1 MPLLSE
7 SAEILPVHRKILA
20 FSFIGWI
27 FDFYDLLLLSFLVAS
42 TPLARD
48 LGLSQSD
55 VAVLLGTALAFTA
68 VGGLLGGALADRF
81 GRKPLLMVTI
91 LVYCVG
97 TLLSGVSTGMWSM
110 LVARAVTGIGV
121 GGEWAVAHALVGETV
136 PPHVRGRYG
145 SYLQSGSAFAR
156 FFATMVG
163 TLAAPWI
170 GWRAAFMLSAL
181 PALMVVFI
189 RSQMPESDVWLL
201 HRQQSRAPRSLF
213 SVVAEMLGPAL
224 RKTTMLATTV
234 TTFNM
239 AAYWFKTIWLPTY
252 LGQRGL
258 SNVETTWLLLMDQIG
273 SVVGY
278 VAFGFASDAIG
289 RRPSFTAFSIIKA
302 VGLAVITLG
311 WDAAGGYA
319 WPVFFF
325 MLLVGFGEGNW
336 GCIGPLLNEVFPTSV
351 RASALGIIY
360 NVSRGVQF
368 LAPVVIASVARRSG
382 FGAGIALAVPFALLA
397 GATVWA
403 LPETKGVRLVQKAS
417 VITALAMAAALA
429 AASPAAAQA
438 TPSKNDYGDQKTWL
452 CRPGLTGSSD
462 ACAVD
467 LSTTIVKADG
477 SLTREAFTPASNPS
491 IDCFYVYPTV
501 SMDSGGNSDMN
512 AGPEELGVV
521 RQQFARFASQCRVFA
536 PMYRQATLTALRA
549 ATTGTPMQVDRA
561 LGYDDV
567 VDAWNHYLQHDN
579 NGRGVVLVGHSQGS
593 GVLTQLIR
601 QEIDGKP
608 VQSRLVSALLLG
620 TSLPVPR
627 GKDVGGAFKSVPVC
641 RSASQTG
648 CVIAYTSF
656 RSTIPPPENSR
667 FGRVQGENMMATCAN
682 PAALG
687 GGSGELHAYLSAAG
701 RSIVGSA
708 AEPRPWVNPPKPIDT
723 PFVSVPGLLTA
734 QCVAN
739 EKGSYLEVTVHG
751 DPADPR
757 VDDISGDVMSN
768 GQVNASW
775 GLHLIDVNEAMGN
788 LLDIVAQQA
797 RAFASVKKSQ

>member
-1 MPLLSE
+1 
-7 SAEILPVHRKILA
+7 
-20 FSFIGWI
+20 
-27 FDFYDLLLLSFLVAS
+27 
-42 TPLARD
+42 
-48 LGLSQSD
+48 
-55 VAVLLGTALAFTA
+55 
-68 VGGLLGGALADRF
+68 
-81 GRKPLLMVTI
+81 
-91 LVYCVG
+91 
-97 TLLSGVSTGMWSM
+97 
-110 LVARAVTGIGV
+110 
-121 GGEWAVAHALVGETV
+121 
-136 PPHVRGRYG
+136 
-145 SYLQSGSAFAR
+145 
-156 FFATMVG
+156 
-163 TLAAPWI
+163 
-170 GWRAAFMLSAL
+170 
-181 PALMVVFI
+181 
-189 RSQMPESDVWLL
+189 MPESDVWLL
-201 HRQQSRAPRSLF
+201 QRQQSKTTRSIF
-213 SVVAEMLGPAL
+213 SVVAEMLEPTL
-224 RKTTMLATTV
+224 RRTTALATTV

-252 LGQRGL
+252 LSQRGL
-258 SNVETTWLLLMDQIG
+258 TTVETAWLLLMDQIG
-273 SVVGY
+273 SVIGY
-278 VAFGFASDAIG
+278 IAFGFASDAIG
-289 RRPSFTAFSIIKA
+289 RRPSFTAFSVIKA
-302 VGLAVITLG
+302 VGLAVVTLG

-319 WPVFFF
+319 APVFFF

-368 LAPVVIASVARRSG
+368 LAPVVIAFVAQRSG

-397 GATVWA
+397 GASVWT

-417 VITALAMAAALA
+417 VVTVLAMTAALA
-429 AASPAAAQA
+429 SAAPAAAQTA
-438 TPSKNDYGDQKTWL
+438 SSKNDYSDSKTWL
-452 CRPGLTGSSD
+452 CRPGLTGPAD

-467 LSTTIVKADG
+467 LNTTIVKADG
-477 SLTREAFTPASNPS
+477 SLTREAFKAASNPS

-501 SMDSGGNSDMN
+501 SMDPGGNSDMN
-512 AGPEELGVV
+512 PGPEEMGVV

-549 ATTGTPMQVDRA
+549 AATGSPIQVDRA
-561 LGYDDV
+561 LGYNDV
-567 VDAWNHYLQHDN
+567 VDAWNYYLEHDN

-601 QEIDGKP
+601 NEIDGKP
-608 VQSRLVSALLLG
+608 VQSRLVSAMLLG
-620 TSLPVPR
+620 TSLPVPK
-627 GKDVGGAFKSVPVC
+627 GKDVGGAFKSIPVC

-648 CVIAYTSF
+648 CVIAYASF
-656 RSTIPPPENSR
+656 RSTIPPPENTR
-667 FGRVQGENMMATCAN
+667 FGRVQGENMMAACAN

-687 GGSGELHAYLSAAG
+687 GGNGELHAYLSAAG

-708 AEPRPWVNPPKPIDT
+708 AEPKPWVNPPTPIDT

-734 QCVAN
+734 QCVEN
-739 EKGSYLEVTVHG
+739 SKGSYLEVTVHG

-757 VDDISGDVMSN
+757 VDDISGDVMTN

>member
-7 SAEILPVHRKILA
+7 SSEVLPVHRKILA
-20 FSFIGWI
+20 FSFFGWI

-48 LGLSQSD
+48 LALAQPD

-68 VGGLLGGALADRF
+68 VGGLIGGALADRF
-81 GRKPLLMVTI
+81 GRKPLLMATI

-97 TLLSGVSTGMWSM
+97 TLLSGASTGMWSM

-136 PPHVRGRYG
+136 PPHIRGRYG

-170 GWRAAFMLSAL
+170 GWRAAFILSAF

-201 HRQQSRAPRSLF
+201 HRQQSKTSRSLF
-213 SVVAEMLGPAL
+213 SVVGEMLGPAL
-224 RKTTMLATTV
+224 RKTTARATTV

-252 LGQRGL
+252 LSQRGL
-258 SNVETTWLLLMDQIG
+258 TNVETTWLLLMDQMG
-273 SVVGY
+273 SVAGY

-289 RRPSFTAFSIIKA
+289 RRPSFTAFSVIKA
-302 VGLAVITLG
+302 LGLAVVTLG

-368 LAPVVIASVARRSG
+368 LAPIVIAFVAQRSG
-382 FGAGIALAVPFALLA
+382 FGAGIALAVPFALVA
-397 GATVWA
+397 GASVWT

-417 VITALAMAAALA
+417 AISVLAVAAALA
-429 AASPAAAQA
+429 SAAPAMAQTSA
-438 TPSKNDYGDQKTWL
+438 SKNDYSDPKTWL
-452 CRPGLTGSSD
+452 CRPGLTGSAD

-477 SLTREAFTPASNPS
+477 SLTREAFKAASNPS

-501 SMDSGGNSDMN
+501 SMDPGGNSDMN
-512 AGPEELGVV
+512 PGPEELGVV

-536 PMYRQATLTALRA
+536 PMYRQFTLTALRA
-549 ATTGTPMQVDRA
+549 AATGTAIQADRA
-561 LGYDDV
+561 LGYNDV
-567 VDAWNHYLQHDN
+567 RDAWNYYLQHDN

-601 QEIDGKP
+601 EEIDGKP
-608 VQSRLVSALLLG
+608 AQSRLVSALLMG
-620 TSLPVPR
+620 TNLAVPK
-627 GKDVGGAFKSVPVC
+627 GKDVGGAFKSIPVC

-648 CVIAYTSF
+648 CAIAYVSF

-667 FGRVQGENMMATCAN
+667 FGRVQGENMMAACAN
-682 PAALG
+682 PAALA
-687 GGSGELHAYLSAAG
+687 GGSGELHAYLSSAG

-708 AEPRPWVNPPKPIDT
+708 AEPKPWVNPPKPIDT

-734 QCVAN
+734 QCVDNA
-739 EKGSYLEVTVHG
+739 KGSYLEITVHG

-757 VDDISGDVMSN
+757 TDDISGDVMTN

-797 RAFASVKKSQ
+797 RAFAAVKKSQ